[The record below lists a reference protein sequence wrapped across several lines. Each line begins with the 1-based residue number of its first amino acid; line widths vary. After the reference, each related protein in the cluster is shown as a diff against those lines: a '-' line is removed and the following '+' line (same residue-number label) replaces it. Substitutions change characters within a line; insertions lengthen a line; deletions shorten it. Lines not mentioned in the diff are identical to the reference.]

1 MKTMRDEFMQALSL
15 EMKKDEK
22 IIILIVDFGAPV
34 LDKIRI
40 ECKNQIINVGI
51 AEQNAINLA
60 AGFSLEGFKVF
71 VYGIAPF
78 VSMRCFEQI
87 RINLAALSQLRKMNV
102 NIISVG
108 AGISYSMS
116 GPTHHC
122 LEDLSIINTL
132 PNVEIFSPSDPLL
145 TKIYLERSLKNNG
158 IKYLR
163 FDAKALENLCNKEI
177 EMSRGFR
184 VLNEGKDKVAII
196 ATGYM
201 SQKAHILLKDYN
213 FTLIDLFLINS
224 YDKQALKEHLER
236 HQYVISLEESFG
248 GLDEEINSLFKN
260 DKKVINL
267 KFQKKYN
274 FEIGDREFLHSL
286 NNLSIDSIKEVLN
299 DLI

>member
-1 MKTMRDEFMQALSL
+1 MKTMRDEFLQALSL

-22 IIILIVDFGAPV
+22 IILLSVDFGAPV

-184 VLNEGKDKVAII
+184 ILNEGKDKVAII

>member
-1 MKTMRDEFMQALSL
+1 MKTMRDEFLQALSL
-15 EMKKDEK
+15 EMKKDKK
-22 IIILIVDFGAPV
+22 IILLSVDFGAPV
-34 LDKIRI
+34 LDKIRV

-60 AGFSLEGFKVF
+60 TGFSLEGFKVF

-102 NIISVG
+102 NIIGVG

-132 PNVEIFSPSDPLL
+132 PNIEIFSPSDPLL

-163 FDAKALENLCNKEI
+163 FDAKALDNLCTKETEI
-177 EMSRGFR
+177 SRGFR
-184 VLNEGKDKVAII
+184 LLNEGKNKLAII

-201 SQKAHILLKDYN
+201 SQKAYSLLKDYD

-286 NNLSIDSIKEVLN
+286 NKLSIDDIKKVLD

>member
-1 MKTMRDEFMQALSL
+1 MRDEFLQALSL

-22 IIILIVDFGAPV
+22 IILLSVDFGAPV

>member
-1 MKTMRDEFMQALSL
+1 MKTMRDEFLHSLSS

-22 IIILIVDFGAPV
+22 IILLSVDFGAPV

-40 ECKNQIINVGI
+40 ECKNQIINTGI

-60 AGFSLEGFKVF
+60 AGFALEGFKVF
-71 VYGIAPF
+71 VYGISPF
-78 VSMRCFEQI
+78 ISMRCFEQI

-102 NIISVG
+102 NIISIG

-122 LEDLSIINTL
+122 LEDLNIINTL
-132 PNVEIFSPSDPLL
+132 PNIEIFSPSDPIIAEL
-145 TKIYLERSLKNNG
+145 YLERALKNNG

-163 FDAKALENLCNKEI
+163 FDAKALNNLSNKDI
-177 EMSRGFR
+177 NINKGFR
-184 VLNEGKDKVAII
+184 ILNKGDDKIAII

-201 SQKAHILLKDYN
+201 SQKAYTLLKDYN

-224 YDKQALKEHLER
+224 YDKNELKKCLDKCK
-236 HQYVISLEESFG
+236 YVISLEESFG
-248 GLDEEINSLFKN
+248 GLDAEINSLFKH
-260 DKKVINL
+260 DKKLINL

-286 NNLSIDSIKEVLN
+286 NKLSIENIKEVLD
-299 DLI
+299 DLV

>member
-1 MKTMRDEFMQALSL
+1 MRDEFLQALSL

-22 IIILIVDFGAPV
+22 IILLSVDFGAPV

-87 RINLAALSQLRKMNV
+87 RINLVALSQLRKMNV

>member
-1 MKTMRDEFMQALSL
+1 MKTMRDEFLQALSL
-15 EMKKDEK
+15 EMKKDKK
-22 IIILIVDFGAPV
+22 IILLSVDFGAPV
-34 LDKIRI
+34 LDKIRV

-60 AGFSLEGFKVF
+60 TGFSLEGFKVF

-102 NIISVG
+102 NIIGVG

-132 PNVEIFSPSDPLL
+132 PNIEIFSPSDPLL

-163 FDAKALENLCNKEI
+163 FDAKALDNLSTKETEI
-177 EMSRGFR
+177 SRGFR
-184 VLNEGKDKVAII
+184 LLNEGKDKLAII

-201 SQKAHILLKDYN
+201 SHKAYSLLKDYD

-224 YDKQALKEHLER
+224 YDKQALKESLKKHK
-236 HQYVISLEESFG
+236 YIVSLEESFG

-286 NNLSIDSIKEVLN
+286 NKLSIDDIKKVLD

>member
-1 MKTMRDEFMQALSL
+1 MKTMRDEFLQALSL

-22 IIILIVDFGAPV
+22 IILLSVDFGAPV

-102 NIISVG
+102 NIISIG

>member
-1 MKTMRDEFMQALSL
+1 MKTMRDEFLQALSL

-22 IIILIVDFGAPV
+22 IILLSVDFGAPV

>member
-1 MKTMRDEFMQALSL
+1 MKTIRNKILQALSL
-15 EMKKDEK
+15 KMKKDEK
-22 IIILIVDFGAPV
+22 IILLSVDFGAPV